1 MDAGG
6 NSGGQTTTMIVRSL
20 SLDEFSGKDYGKVV
34 LKELRVAAIIG
45 AIVSVFAFGW
55 LMFEM
60 GVGIVNTDSILER
73 IAITGGNY
81 NAYMAMIAAL
91 VASTLFVTM
100 IISRM
105 VGCSLPF
112 LAKLAKLDP
121 AVMCGPIT
129 TTMVDVISLIT
140 YYPHLSLHQF
150 YSANQPHNQ
159 ANNI

>member
-20 SLDEFSGKDYGKVV
+20 SLDEFSGKDYGRVV
-34 LKELRVAAIIG
+34 WKEIRVATIIG
-45 AIVSVFAFGW
+45 AIVAAFAFGW

-112 LAKLAKLDP
+112 LAKLVKLDP

-140 YYPHLSLHQF
+140 YFLLWTQIIGPQLGF
-150 YSANQPHNQ
+150 
-159 ANNI
+159 